1 MVRYLLF
8 RVRKLLVPV
17 LCFLW
22 FLGCVPL
29 DQATTNL
36 NTPSYPKKL
45 QFENHVY
52 EENVKTVRLYPIQ
65 NSYDDVIQPAV
76 LSIQS
81 QRNLILEF
89 DQLFGDFQSYYA
101 RLIHCDADWG
111 KSRLSDSDILVQ
123 FNDFPITEYQYSFG
137 TSIPYVH
144 YEWIVPHVKRTGNYL
159 IKVYREG
166 NEADLILTRRFMI
179 YDNQLQIDATVGFS
193 QGIVER
199 DLNQQINFSIRY
211 PDLNIRNPLEE
222 INVVIRQ
229 NKRWDNALH
238 KLPPTSVKEDL
249 RTIEYQYFNLENN
262 FLGGNEFRYFD
273 LRSLNILGQN
283 IASIDRSENRVDVFL
298 LKDELNIN
306 RGHGTFQDING
317 EYVIGNLETDPATI
331 TSDYAFVHF
340 FLESPPRS
348 EAVFILG
355 ALSDW
360 QYNNDNLMTYDNQLN
375 GYTQTMLL
383 KQGWY
388 NFIYYLPENEDAYH
402 FEGSYF
408 QTENLYEVLVYY
420 RPIGA
425 LADQLVGYSN
435 IIHNRRP

>member
-1 MVRYLLF
+1 MYDY
-8 RVRKLLVPV
+8 
-17 LCFLW
+17 FLW
-22 FLGCVPL
+22 IIGCVPL

-36 NTPSYPKKL
+36 NTASFPKIL
-45 QFENHVY
+45 QFDNHVY
-52 EENVKTVRLYPIQ
+52 EENIKTVRLYPIQ
-65 NSYDDVIQPAV
+65 DSYDDVIQPAV

-81 QRNLILEF
+81 QRSLILEF

-101 RLIHCDADWG
+101 RLIHCDANWE
-111 KSRLSDSDILVQ
+111 KSRLTNSDILVQ

-137 TSIPYVH
+137 TRTPYVH

-159 IKVYREG
+159 IKVYRQG
-166 NEADLILTRRFMI
+166 NEADLILTRRFMV
-179 YDNQLQIDATVGFS
+179 YDNQIQIDAKVSIS

-199 DLNQQINFSIRY
+199 DFNQQLDFSIRY
-211 PDLNIRNPLEE
+211 PDLNVRNPLEE
-222 INVVIRQ
+222 IHVVIRQ
-229 NKRWDNALH
+229 NKRWDNALLG
-238 KLPPTSVKEDL
+238 LPPTSVKEDL
-249 RTIEYQYFNLENN
+249 RTIEYRYFNLENN
-262 FLGGNEFRYFD
+262 FLGGNEFRFFD

-283 IASIDRSENRVDVFL
+283 IASIDRDENRVDAFIM
-298 LKDELNIN
+298 KDELNIN
-306 RGHGTFQDING
+306 RGYGTFQDING

-331 TSDYAFVHF
+331 TSDYVFVHF
-340 FLESPPRS
+340 FLESTPRS

-360 QYNNDNLMTYDNQLN
+360 KFNDDYLMTYDNQLN
-375 GYTQTMLL
+375 GYTRSVLL

-388 NFIYYLPENEDAYH
+388 NYIYYIPDEKDPYH
-402 FEGSYF
+402 YEGSYF